1 MIWIIGGTAETGEA
15 VQRIRNKVK
24 YLVTVATS
32 GGREMLD
39 DERVM
44 TARMDE
50 TAMRNFL
57 HTHRIEL
64 VVDLSHPYAVDVSRN
79 ARRAC
84 QDAGVRYMRYVR
96 ESSKIENASYVASLS
111 ECLKFLQSV
120 TGCVFFTT
128 GSKNIPDFEQVR
140 GSNRFVY
147 RVLPMPESLEMCV
160 RHQVPMRDI
169 VAMLGPLSEELN
181 AAMFRE
187 YQANYVVMKDSGKAG
202 GTPQKIAACR
212 QLDITPVILDRPCEE
227 DDSIS
232 DLDAIINM
240 LLCSFQGN
248 SALPQIHER

>member
-1 MIWIIGGTAETGEA
+1 MIWIIGGTAETGEVLA
-15 VQRIRNKVK
+15 KIQGKVE
-24 YLVTVATS
+24 YLVTVATA

-39 DERVM
+39 DERVI

-57 HTHRIEL
+57 HTHQIEL
-64 VVDLSHPYAVDVSRN
+64 VLDLSHPYAVEASRN

-84 QDAGVRYMRYVR
+84 QDAGVRYVR
-96 ESSKIENASYVASLS
+96 FVRASSRIDDAIYVASLN
-111 ECLKFLQSV
+111 ECLAFLQNV

-169 VAMLGPLSEELN
+169 VAIVGPVSEALN
-181 AAMFRE
+181 MAMFRE

-212 QLDITPVILDRPCEE
+212 QPGIIPVILGRPEE
-227 DDSIS
+227 DEDGVS

-240 LLCSFQGN
+240 LLDSEN
-248 SALPQIHER
+248 SYASSQYNNR